1 MTSQAFTFLA
11 SNAARALELLHL
23 LDNVSVNSQFAWEWV
38 ELHIKNVVNPTIY
51 HALNHH
57 QWVLYER
64 ASILHVWLVFICW
77 LGRPLSFS
85 MFWTSGPP
93 FVCHSAV
100 PGCSLLFSM
109 FWTPWYHLFDR
120 VKYMFDESMFFI
132 IPHVLGC
139 WVSIILHHSSS
150 FLSFFQENDQTR
162 MSMKPSL

>member
-1 MTSQAFTFLA
+1 MRMGGITYKKCGKPNNLPCPKSPSMGAIWAGVNITCLA
-11 SNAARALELLHL
+11 G
-23 LDNVSVNSQFAWEWV
+23 
-38 ELHIKNVVNPTIY
+38 
-51 HALNHH
+51 
-57 QWVLYER
+57 
-64 ASILHVWLVFICW
+64 ICW